1 LFEPRR
7 RLFSRTLAH
16 GAFCAGARSVGQT
29 PDVSGIAAA
38 LGRGYTRYE
47 RPAGYGFATSAEQTH
62 HRISVAE
69 AWRYGA
75 TYALRTRS
83 LNAVAYQVGISD
95 TVRPPHTVEEEA
107 FPEAEFMFLGADR
120 EGLIERSTLE
130 RLDAL
135 LVWQMPITWI
145 TVQHLSRCRMV
156 VRFGTGYEK
165 IHIPSLDRAGI
176 AFCNTPD
183 YGTEE
188 VADTACGM
196 ILNLQRRISSYDTA
210 SRKFP
215 VGWQENVQR
224 PIHRTNSRTLG
235 VVGVGRIGTAVINRM
250 RGFGFRI
257 VGFDPYQPSG
267 HEKAIGYHRV
277 FTLGK
282 LLSMSDIVSIHC
294 PLNDETRGLINSE
307 TLALMKRGA
316 SLVNTSRGAIIA
328 GFQCLAEALRTGAL
342 GSVAL
347 DVLPEEPPPAD
358 DPLIAA
364 WRNRESWLDGRLIIN
379 PHTAYYSEE
388 ALYEMRYKAA
398 ETVRLF
404 LVEGKIRN
412 RIPA

>member
-1 LFEPRR
+1 MCQRLPRPWDGLPKR
-7 RLFSRTLAH
+7 YGRQ
-16 GAFCAGARSVGQT
+16 GGQ
-29 PDVSGIAAA
+29 
-38 LGRGYTRYE
+38 
-47 RPAGYGFATSAEQTH
+47 GFKASAESIH
-62 HRISVAE
+62 SRILAAE
-69 AWRYGA
+69 AQLYGA
-75 TYALRTRS
+75 THALRMRS
-83 LNAVAYQVGISD
+83 LTEVAYQVGITD
-95 TVRPPHTVEEEA
+95 TVRPPHTVEQEA
-107 FPEAEFMFLGADR
+107 FPDAQFVFLGADR

-135 LVWQMPITWI
+135 MVWQMPVTWI
-145 TVQHLSRCRMV
+145 TVQHLSRCRIV
-156 VRFGTGYEK
+156 VRYGTGYEK

-176 AFCNTPD
+176 PFCNTPD

-215 VGWQENVQR
+215 VGWQENIQR
-224 PIHRTNSRTLG
+224 PVHRTNSRTLG
-235 VVGVGRIGTAVINRM
+235 LVGVGRIGTAVVNRM
-250 RGFGFRI
+250 RSFGYRI

-277 FTLGK
+277 FTLGE
-282 LLSMSDIVSIHC
+282 LLSVSDIVSIHC

-316 SLVNTSRGAIIA
+316 SLVNTSRGAVVA
-328 GFQCLAEALRTGAL
+328 DFRCLAEALRTGAL

-358 DPLIAA
+358 DPLITA
-364 WRNRESWLDGRLIIN
+364 WRNGESWLDGRLMIN

-398 ETVRLF
+398 ETVRLC

>member
-1 LFEPRR
+1 MHGRLPRSCEG
-7 RLFSRTLAH
+7 L
-16 GAFCAGARSVGQT
+16 
-29 PDVSGIAAA
+29 PK
-38 LGRGYTRYE
+38 RYE
-47 RPAGYGFATSAEQTH
+47 RQAGHGFTASAGSAH
-62 HRISVAE
+62 SRILAAE
-69 AWRYGA
+69 AWLYRA
-75 TYALRTRS
+75 ADAPRTRS
-83 LNAVAYQVGISD
+83 LTEVAYQVGITDS
-95 TVRPPHTVEEEA
+95 VRPPHTVEQEA
-107 FPEAEFMFLGADR
+107 FPDAQFMFLGAER

-145 TVQHLSRCRMV
+145 TVQHLNSCRIV
-156 VRFGTGYEK
+156 VRYGTGYEK

-176 AFCNTPD
+176 PFCNTPD

-235 VVGVGRIGTAVINRM
+235 LVGVGRIGTAVSNRM
-250 RGFGFRI
+250 RSFGYRV

-404 LVEGKIRN
+404 LVEGRIRN